1 MTGKRGRKSHADSIR
16 WLPQKNAT
24 ALMSVVKVLIAED
37 HTLIREAMRLL
48 LSLNPTLQVV
58 GETGNGADVLSMATT
73 LQPDLVLLDLD
84 LPQRH
89 GDVVAAELKQTF
101 PHIKVLVL
109 TGSLNPASVRSALAA
124 GADGYVVKHENSE
137 ELLRAIPAV
146 LSGRC
151 FISRA
156 VAAAVGN
163 NIAPLPE
170 LTARELEII
179 TLLARGKSSQD
190 AADILD
196 LSVNTIRTHRQN
208 IMNKLDL
215 HNAAEM
221 TAWAIRNIPNLNT

>member
-1 MTGKRGRKSHADSIR
+1 MSI
-16 WLPQKNAT
+16 
-24 ALMSVVKVLIAED
+24 VKVLIAED
-37 HTLIREAMRLL
+37 HTLIREGMRLL
-48 LSLNPTLQVV
+48 LSLNPVLQVV

-101 PHIKVLVL
+101 PNIKVLVL
-109 TGSLNPASVRSALAA
+109 TGSLNPTSVRSALAA

-151 FISRA
+151 FISQA
-156 VAAAVGN
+156 VAAAVGDSRL
-163 NIAPLPE
+163 PLPE
-170 LTARELEII
+170 LTTRELEVISY
-179 TLLARGKSSQD
+179 LAQGKSSQD
-190 AADILD
+190 VADILN

-208 IMNKLDL
+208 IMSKLDL

-221 TAWAIRNIPNLNT
+221 TVWAIRNIPSFDR